1 MALDLSNLSNNLITK
16 LSGDKPG
23 NYKIEYETGGTE
35 DPNTG
40 QWTPGTTVTTPID
53 ATETKLDQSLID
65 GINILSTDRMLLVRP
80 ADNVP
85 DDAWFVVRGQR
96 CSIESRPH
104 IWNGGVLQLQRFVV
118 RSS

>member
-23 NYKIEYETGGTE
+23 NYKIEYETGGAE
-35 DPNTG
+35 DPVTG
-40 QWTPGTTVTTPID
+40 QWTPGANESIDID
-53 ATETKLDQSLID
+53 ATETQLDQSLID
-65 GINILSTDRMLLVRP
+65 GINILSTDRLLLVRP

-85 DDAWFVVRGQR
+85 DGAWFVVRGTR
-96 CSIESRPH
+96 HSIIASRP